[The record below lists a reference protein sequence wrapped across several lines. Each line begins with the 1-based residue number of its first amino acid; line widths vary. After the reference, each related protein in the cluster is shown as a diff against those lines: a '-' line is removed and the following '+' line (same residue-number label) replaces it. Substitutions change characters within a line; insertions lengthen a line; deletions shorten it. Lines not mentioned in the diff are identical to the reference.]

1 MVTVLPSSKDPRIPA
16 LDGLRG
22 LAACM
27 VLVSHVSNVTG
38 LWGGL
43 PGTGGGQ
50 VGVMV
55 FFVLSGYLIAGLYL
69 DRPFTA
75 ASIQD
80 YITRRAARVLPM
92 FYFIVTVAL
101 ILHAVQSRT
110 GLRVSIYPVPL
121 DEAFWQYA
129 ILSGVGVLW
138 TIPVEIHFY
147 LLFVGLWWLRTR
159 YGNVWLGAICVL
171 VMVLY
176 WTAPVR
182 VPDQPRVF
190 PYYLVYFLAGML
202 VERLLPARRLPAV
215 SSAWSWILAPAAVL
229 PFLFYPNIWLEL
241 FYPSGWL
248 SRAEYQQMWHDSRYV
263 IAVSALLIAA
273 LLSRPIQA
281 LLSTRIMVY
290 LGTISYSIYLL
301 HHPVIDMLAIHT
313 SLRAYPVAFLVATF
327 SLAAGLS
334 SLTYCMIERRC
345 RTSNAALEGARRRQ
359 TTLKSDRKNFPC
371 PGDTEPRGVAMDSQ
385 TAKGERS
392 I

>member
-1 MVTVLPSSKDPRIPA
+1 VVTALPSRRELRIPP

-27 VLVSHVSNVTG
+27 VLVSPVSNVTG

-43 PGTGGGQ
+43 LGTGGGQ

-75 ASIQD
+75 ASVQA
-80 YITRRAARVLPM
+80 YMTRRAARVLPM

-101 ILHAVQSRT
+101 ILQAVQSRT
-110 GLRVSIYPVPL
+110 GLLVSIYPIPL
-121 DEAFWQYA
+121 DEAFWLYA
-129 ILSGVGVLW
+129 ILSGVSVLW

-147 LLFVGLWWLRTR
+147 LLFIGLWWLRTR

-182 VPDQPRVF
+182 VLDQPLVLDQPRMF

-202 VERLLPARRLPAV
+202 VERLLPARRLPAL

-229 PFLFYPNIWLEL
+229 PFPVLPKHLAGIFLPVRLAVPGRVSADVARFVVRHRGL
-241 FYPSGWL
+241 GLADCSFAVATDPGPAVDVDHGL
-248 SRAEYQQMWHDSRYV
+248 SRYDFLFDVSSAPSDHRHAHHSYV
-263 IAVSALLIAA
+263 IARISGCFPGCNI
-273 LLSRPIQA
+273 RPY
-281 LLSTRIMVY
+281 R
-290 LGTISYSIYLL
+290 
-301 HHPVIDMLAIHT
+301 
-313 SLRAYPVAFLVATF
+313 RAFQRDLWCDRKEMPNRE
-327 SLAAGLS
+327 S
-334 SLTYCMIERRC
+334 SLGRGR
-345 RTSNAALEGARRRQ
+345 EGGKV
-359 TTLKSDRKNFPC
+359 L
-371 PGDTEPRGVAMDSQ
+371 
-385 TAKGERS
+385 
-392 I
+392 

>member
-1 MVTVLPSSKDPRIPA
+1 VVTVLPSNKERRIPP

-43 PGTGGGQ
+43 AGTGGGQ

-69 DRPFTA
+69 ERPFTA

-80 YITRRAARVLPM
+80 YITKRAVRVLPM

-101 ILHAVQSRT
+101 ILQAVQSRT
-110 GLRVSIYPVPL
+110 GLRVSFFPVPL
-121 DEAFWQYA
+121 DEAIRHYA

-147 LLFVGLWWLRTR
+147 LLFIGLWWLRTR
-159 YGNVWLGAICVL
+159 YGNAWLGAICVL

-176 WTAPVR
+176 WTTPVR

-190 PYYLVYFLAGML
+190 PYYLVFFLAGVL
-202 VERLLPARRLPAV
+202 VERLLPARRLPAL

-229 PFLFYPNIWLEL
+229 PFLFYPNIWLAL

-248 SRAEYQQMWHDSRYV
+248 SRAEYQQMWHDPQYV

-281 LLSTRIMVY
+281 LLSTWIMVH
-290 LGTISYSIYLL
+290 LGTISYSMYLL
-301 HHPVIDMLAIHT
+301 HHPVIDMLSIHT

-327 SLAAGLS
+327 SLTAGLS
-334 SLTYCMIERRC
+334 SLTYYAIERRC
-345 RTSNAALEGARRRQ
+345 RTWKAPFEGRERAARCSE
-359 TTLKSDRKNFPC
+359 
-371 PGDTEPRGVAMDSQ
+371 
-385 TAKGERS
+385 